1 MILGSLFTATFPM
14 ETISP
19 AVGIGVRS
27 MTAIFIILLTTLVP
41 LTEVHAAD
49 KVRMRGAAHAIDGT
63 ASFSLSRGRKILG
76 LTIPHYC
83 QCLRFAY
90 RQLSH

>member
-49 KVRMRGAAHAIDGT
+49 KVGMRGARRLHPHPCPLPEGEGT
-63 ASFSLSRGRKILG
+63 E
-76 LTIPHYC
+76 
-83 QCLRFAY
+83 
-90 RQLSH
+90 